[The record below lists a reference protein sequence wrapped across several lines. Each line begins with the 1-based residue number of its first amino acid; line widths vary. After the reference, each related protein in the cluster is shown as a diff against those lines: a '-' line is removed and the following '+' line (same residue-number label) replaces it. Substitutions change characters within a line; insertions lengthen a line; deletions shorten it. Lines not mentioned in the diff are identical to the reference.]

1 MFKQNL
7 EKINYPEAEK
17 NILKFWEKNKI
28 FEKSISSRDERNLF
42 TFYEGPPTANGK
54 PGIHHVMARTLKD
67 LICRYKTLK
76 GFRVERKAGW
86 DTHGLP
92 VEIEVEKELGIQNK
106 SEIPNYGVA
115 KYNAACKAS
124 VFKYLNLW
132 EQMTTRMG
140 YWIDLDS
147 AYITFKNEY
156 IESVWWSLSELF
168 KKGLLYKGFKIV
180 PQCPH
185 CETPLSSHELSLG
198 YEEVRDPNVYAKFKL
213 KDEDASILVWTTTP
227 WTLISNVALAVGPEI
242 DYVKIKVEGHGVL
255 YLAKARLSVIKEEYT
270 IIEELKGQKLLDKE
284 YEPLFDY
291 IAVDKKAWY
300 VIPGEFVS
308 TEDGSGVVHI
318 APAFGADDY
327 EVSKKFNLPFI
338 QPVTIGGR
346 FTDEVKDFAG
356 RLVKTI
362 KFKTH
367 EEKGADP
374 DILKNLKER
383 KLIYSSSNDYL
394 HSYPHCWRC
403 DNPLIYYA
411 RDSWYIKTTE
421 LATKMIELNK
431 TINWAPPEVGSGR
444 FGNWLEE
451 NKDWSLSRDR
461 YWGTPLPIWVS
472 EDDEEM
478 FCVGSIAELKEGFIV
493 RDNKKI
499 FIKDL
504 PDSEIDLHKPFV
516 DEIKFERNG
525 KIFSRTSELI
535 DVWYD
540 SGAMPFAQYH
550 YPFENKVW
558 FEKHAFPSDFICEG
572 IDQTRGWFYTLHAI
586 ATMLFNNV
594 AFKNIIV
601 NELILDKKGLK
612 MSKSK
617 GNSVDPFVLFEKYG
631 ADATRWYLVTNS
643 PPWRP
648 TLFDEEGLVEVQ
660 RKFFGTLVN
669 TYSFFALYANIDKFK
684 FDEASISYDDRP
696 EIDRWIISKLNALI
710 EEYESLMNNYDVTK
724 AARAVSNFTIDHLS
738 NWYVRRCRRRFWK
751 SEMNA
756 NKLSAYQT
764 LYECLVKVCVLTSPF
779 APFIAEEIYLSLNS
793 ITKKD
798 KFESIH
804 LFEFPKSAYRDK
816 NLEEKMDVAQRV
828 VFLTRAMRAK
838 ANLKVRQ
845 PLRKLMVVVDK
856 SKNDALAKMKDVI
869 LDEVNIKELV
879 VLNDDSEIVNKS
891 AKANFKAIGPKFG
904 KKVNL
909 VANMIKQLNRNSIS
923 LLEKGEKVF
932 LNVDGGEISV
942 TKEDVEIISSEIT
955 GWVVEKEEDIITA
968 VDTELDD
975 DLIAEGLARE
985 FVNRVQNMR
994 KDAGFEVT
1002 DRIEIKFS
1010 GNAKIVDAVKQF
1022 QSYISSE
1029 TLSENLSETKIFNGG
1044 FKQDWKIGEI
1054 DFSIQIEKVND

>member
-7 EKINYPEAEK
+7 EKINYPELEK
-17 NILKFWEKNKI
+17 KILEFWEKNKI
-28 FEKSISSRDERNLF
+28 FEKSISSRDENNLF

-67 LICRYKTLK
+67 LVCRYKTLK

-140 YWIDLDS
+140 YWINLDS
-147 AYITFKNEY
+147 AYVTFKNEY

-198 YEEVRDPNVYAKFKL
+198 YDDVRDPNVYAKFKL

-255 YLAKARLSVIKEEYT
+255 YLAKARLSVIKEDYT
-270 IIEELKGQKLLDKE
+270 ILAELKGQELLNKE
-284 YEPLFDY
+284 YEPLYNY
-291 IAVDKKAWY
+291 IHVDKKAWY

-327 EVSKKFNLPFI
+327 EVSKKFNLPFV

-346 FTDEVKDFAG
+346 FTDEVTDFAG

-374 DILKNLKER
+374 DILRNLKER
-383 KLIYSSSNDYL
+383 KLIYRSSNDYL

-411 RDSWYIKTTE
+411 RDSWYIKTTD
-421 LATKMIELNK
+421 LAPRMIELNK

-461 YWGTPLPIWVS
+461 YWGTPLPIWIN
-472 EDDEEM
+472 EDNDEM
-478 FCVGSIAELKEGFIV
+478 FCVGSIAELKEGYIEK
-493 RDNKKI
+493 DGKKI
-499 FIKDL
+499 LVKDL
-504 PDSEIDLHKPFV
+504 PEAEIDLHKPFV
-516 DEIKFERNG
+516 DGIKFEKNG
-525 KIFSRTSELI
+525 KVFSRTSELI

-550 YPFENKVW
+550 YPFENNEW

-586 ATMLFNNV
+586 STMLFNNV

-612 MSKSK
+612 MSKTK
-617 GNSVDPFVLFEKYG
+617 GNTVDPFVLFEKYG

-684 FDEASISYDDRP
+684 FDEALISYDERP
-696 EIDRWIISKLNALI
+696 EIDRWIISKLNSLI
-710 EEYESLMNNYDVTK
+710 EEYESLMDNYDVTK

-793 ITKKD
+793 ITNKD

-804 LFEFPKSAYRDK
+804 LFEFPKSSYRDK
-816 NLEEKMDVAQRV
+816 ELEEKMDVAQRV

-891 AKANFKAIGPKFG
+891 AKANFKVIGPKFG
-904 KKVNL
+904 KKVNII
-909 VANMIKQLNRNSIS
+909 ANLIKQIDRNSIS
-923 LLEKGEKVF
+923 LLEKGEKII
-932 LNVDGGEISV
+932 LNVDGEEV
-942 TKEDVEIISSEIT
+942 LVAKEDVEIISSEIT

-968 VDTELDD
+968 VDTELDN

-1002 DRIEIKFS
+1002 DRIEIKFF
-1010 GNAKIVDAVKQF
+1010 GNSKIIDAVKQF
-1022 QSYISSE
+1022 RSYISSE
-1029 TLSENLSETKIFNGG
+1029 TLSENLSETNSFNGG
-1044 FKQDWKIGEI
+1044 FKQDWKIGEL
-1054 DFSIQIEKVND
+1054 DCSIQIEKVNV

>member
-1 MFKQNL
+1 
-7 EKINYPEAEK
+7 
-17 NILKFWEKNKI
+17 
-28 FEKSISSRDERNLF
+28 
-42 TFYEGPPTANGK
+42 
-54 PGIHHVMARTLKD
+54 MARTLKD

-227 WTLISNVALAVGPEI
+227 WTLISNVALAVGSEI

-403 DNPLIYYA
+403 KQPVIFRATPQWFISMDKTGLRKKALEEIDNVKWVPHWGRERIYGMIENRPDWCVSRQRA
-411 RDSWYIKTTE
+411 WGVPIAVFLCDKCETLHINQGDQ
-421 LATKMIELNK
+421 LATIFFHCFRHIL
-431 TINWAPPEVGSGR
+431 T
-444 FGNWLEE
+444 LCQ
-451 NKDWSLSRDR
+451 WS
-461 YWGTPLPIWVS
+461 
-472 EDDEEM
+472 
-478 FCVGSIAELKEGFIV
+478 K
-493 RDNKKI
+493 
-499 FIKDL
+499 
-504 PDSEIDLHKPFV
+504 
-516 DEIKFERNG
+516 
-525 KIFSRTSELI
+525 
-535 DVWYD
+535 
-540 SGAMPFAQYH
+540 
-550 YPFENKVW
+550 
-558 FEKHAFPSDFICEG
+558 
-572 IDQTRGWFYTLHAI
+572 
-586 ATMLFNNV
+586 
-594 AFKNIIV
+594 
-601 NELILDKKGLK
+601 
-612 MSKSK
+612 
-617 GNSVDPFVLFEKYG
+617 
-631 ADATRWYLVTNS
+631 
-643 PPWRP
+643 
-648 TLFDEEGLVEVQ
+648 
-660 RKFFGTLVN
+660 
-669 TYSFFALYANIDKFK
+669 
-684 FDEASISYDDRP
+684 
-696 EIDRWIISKLNALI
+696 
-710 EEYESLMNNYDVTK
+710 
-724 AARAVSNFTIDHLS
+724 
-738 NWYVRRCRRRFWK
+738 
-751 SEMNA
+751 
-756 NKLSAYQT
+756 
-764 LYECLVKVCVLTSPF
+764 
-779 APFIAEEIYLSLNS
+779 
-793 ITKKD
+793 
-798 KFESIH
+798 
-804 LFEFPKSAYRDK
+804 
-816 NLEEKMDVAQRV
+816 
-828 VFLTRAMRAK
+828 
-838 ANLKVRQ
+838 
-845 PLRKLMVVVDK
+845 
-856 SKNDALAKMKDVI
+856 
-869 LDEVNIKELV
+869 
-879 VLNDDSEIVNKS
+879 
-891 AKANFKAIGPKFG
+891 
-904 KKVNL
+904 
-909 VANMIKQLNRNSIS
+909 
-923 LLEKGEKVF
+923 
-932 LNVDGGEISV
+932 
-942 TKEDVEIISSEIT
+942 
-955 GWVVEKEEDIITA
+955 
-968 VDTELDD
+968 
-975 DLIAEGLARE
+975 
-985 FVNRVQNMR
+985 
-994 KDAGFEVT
+994 
-1002 DRIEIKFS
+1002 
-1010 GNAKIVDAVKQF
+1010 
-1022 QSYISSE
+1022 
-1029 TLSENLSETKIFNGG
+1029 
-1044 FKQDWKIGEI
+1044 
-1054 DFSIQIEKVND
+1054 